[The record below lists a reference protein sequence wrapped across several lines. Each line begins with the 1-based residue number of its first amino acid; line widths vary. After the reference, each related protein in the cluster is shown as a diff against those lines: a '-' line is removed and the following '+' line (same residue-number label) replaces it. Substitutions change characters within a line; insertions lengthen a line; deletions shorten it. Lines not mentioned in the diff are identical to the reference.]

1 MSHSILVID
10 DNELNLKLAEKILTL
25 SGYNVL
31 VAISGEQGVDVAR
44 AHRPDLILLD
54 IRLPDI
60 DGLEVLR
67 RLRSLPE
74 TRGIPVVAMTAQAM
88 PAEVDRFA
96 AAGFDGYVQK
106 PISIAS
112 FRAEVQRHLS
122 AATLDR
128 SSHN

>member
-25 SGYNVL
+25 SGYQVL
-31 VAISGEQGVDVAR
+31 VANRGEQGIDVAL

-67 RLRSLPE
+67 RLRSFPE
-74 TRGIPVVAMTAQAM
+74 TRKISVLAMTAQAM
-88 PAEVDRFA
+88 PEEVDRFV
-96 AAGFDGYVQK
+96 AAGCDGYVQK
-106 PISIAS
+106 PISITS
-112 FRAEVQRHLS
+112 FRAEVQRHLT
-122 AATLDR
+122 AATGG
-128 SSHN
+128 SHQP